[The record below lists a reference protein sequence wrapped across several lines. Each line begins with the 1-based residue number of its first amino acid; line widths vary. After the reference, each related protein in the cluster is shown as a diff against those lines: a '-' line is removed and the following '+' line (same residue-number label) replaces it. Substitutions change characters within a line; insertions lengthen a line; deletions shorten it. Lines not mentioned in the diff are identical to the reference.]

1 MSATTN
7 ELRKAADFYRAA
19 VYQMG
24 DAREERD
31 AAKRAL
37 KEIETSIF
45 AVKVGSGFIDG
56 KNAET
61 RDAQAQLAFKADT
74 TWQAAFDRFID
85 AEKAFYEQQD
95 LLTVTLM
102 DLKVAAIL
110 TNVEIAQTGAT
121 RLLSEVS
128 LAGA

>member
-1 MSATTN
+1 MSAITE
-7 ELRKAADFYRAA
+7 ELRNSANAYRSAIFDL
-19 VYQMG
+19 G
-24 DAREERD
+24 NAREERD

-37 KEIETSIF
+37 KETEASIF
-45 AVKVGSGFIDG
+45 AAKTQSGTIDG

-61 RDAQAQLAFKADT
+61 RDAQAQLAFKANT
-74 TWQAAFDRFID
+74 EWQAAFDRFV
-85 AEKAFYEQQD
+85 ASEKDFYASQD
-95 LLTVTLM
+95 EVTTTLM